1 MTEDEVTCWI
11 DNEEVSCNTWEPISK
26 EEADQIESQLDFLS
40 LYGE

>member
-11 DNEEVSCNTWEPISK
+11 DTEQVSCKTWEPISK
-26 EEADQIESQLDFLS
+26 EEVDEIESQLDFLS

>member
-11 DNEEVSCNTWEPISK
+11 DNEEVSCKTWEPISK

-40 LYGE
+40 LYGQ